1 MTTNHDT
8 LPTGARA
15 LALFALSQVAVMLV
29 AISGESLWID
39 EFWTEHFA
47 SLPSLQ
53 ALVDLIM
60 VPSGSQTPL
69 HFLHFFLWGRVFYL
83 GEWTLRLANLP
94 LFLVG
99 QVSLYLALRPYP
111 RTWAWLV
118 LTLGALHP
126 MVWQYADEARPYMMM
141 IAGSQMILAYL
152 LHLHARLDDGLPAG
166 RPVSLG
172 FTAMFVA
179 GGILLFG
186 ASLLG
191 AFWVFSAA
199 VYAGYLHHRSL
210 GWRYLTRGLTP
221 GLLLLFLASTAVLS
235 VYYVNS
241 ILNGAGGS
249 RVSSSS
255 PATMAFSAYELL
267 GLSGLGPSRHDLRD
281 GGVAAL
287 KAYAPV
293 LAVALVLLLVAL
305 GRGVREARARLARAD
320 WLLVVGLAVF
330 PVAVVLLS
338 GFAMQWRVLGRHLLA
353 TLPLLNLVLALGL
366 FMLWSG
372 RGRGRS
378 ARRLLVAGVLLALL
392 ASSVSQRF
400 AERHRKDDYRTAA
413 QRALTS
419 LAQGQQVWWGADF
432 IGAVYYRVPGTFD
445 VMGELTGDHQ
455 PPSCA
460 DLPGAQA
467 VANLSVDCLQGLSR
481 PDLVVLARPE
491 TFDRFGAITAYL
503 TAGGYTK
510 VEELPAID
518 IWRSASPPAT
528 APVPT
533 SEAGSR

>member
-1 MTTNHDT
+1 
-8 LPTGARA
+8 
-15 LALFALSQVAVMLV
+15 
-29 AISGESLWID
+29 
-39 EFWTEHFA
+39 
-47 SLPSLQ
+47 
-53 ALVDLIM
+53 
-60 VPSGSQTPL
+60 VPSQ
-69 HFLHFFLWGRVFYL
+69 
-83 GEWTLRLANLP
+83 
-94 LFLVG
+94 
-99 QVSLYLALRPYP
+99 
-111 RTWAWLV
+111 
-118 LTLGALHP
+118 
-126 MVWQYADEARPYMMM
+126 
-141 IAGSQMILAYL
+141 
-152 LHLHARLDDGLPAG
+152 
-166 RPVSLG
+166 
-172 FTAMFVA
+172 
-179 GGILLFG
+179 
-186 ASLLG
+186 
-191 AFWVFSAA
+191 
-199 VYAGYLHHRSL
+199 
-210 GWRYLTRGLTP
+210 
-221 GLLLLFLASTAVLS
+221 
-235 VYYVNS
+235 
-241 ILNGAGGS
+241 
-249 RVSSSS
+249 
-255 PATMAFSAYELL
+255 
-267 GLSGLGPSRHDLRD
+267 
-281 GGVAAL
+281 
-287 KAYAPV
+287 
-293 LAVALVLLLVAL
+293 
-305 GRGVREARARLARAD
+305 
-320 WLLVVGLAVF
+320 
-330 PVAVVLLS
+330 
-338 GFAMQWRVLGRHLLA
+338 HLLA

-372 RGRGRS
+372 GGRGRS
-378 ARRLLVAGVLLALL
+378 ARRVVVAGVLLALL

>member
-1 MTTNHDT
+1 MKPNPDT
-8 LPTGARA
+8 LPTGA
-15 LALFALSQVAVMLV
+15 LALGLFVLSQVAVMLV

-47 SLPSLQ
+47 ALPSLQ
-53 ALVDLIM
+53 ALIDLIL

-69 HFLHFFLWGRVFYL
+69 HFLHFFLWGRVFDL
-83 GEWTLRLANLP
+83 GEMTLRLANLP
-94 LFLVG
+94 LFLLG

-111 RTWAWLV
+111 RAWAGLV
-118 LTLGALHP
+118 LALGAVHP

-152 LHLHARLDDGLPAG
+152 LHLHARAHDGLQAG
-166 RPVSLG
+166 RPVSRG
-172 FTAMFVA
+172 FTALFVV

-210 GWRYLTRGLTP
+210 GWRYLTRGLTA
-221 GLLLLFLASTAVLS
+221 GLLLLFLATTAVLS

-255 PATMAFSAYELL
+255 PATVAFSAYELL

-281 GGVAAL
+281 NGVAAL
-287 KAYAPV
+287 KPY
-293 LAVALVLLLVAL
+293 ALVLALTLAGLLFVL
-305 GRGVREARARLARAD
+305 TRGVREARARLTRAD
-320 WLLVVGLAVF
+320 WLLIVGLAVF
-330 PVAVVLLS
+330 PVAVVIFS

-366 FMLWSG
+366 CALWTGDG
-372 RGRGRS
+372 RGRW
-378 ARRLLVAGVLLALL
+378 ARRAVVAGVLLALL

-413 QRALTS
+413 ERAVTA
-419 LAQGQQVWWGADF
+419 LAQGQRVWWAADF

-467 VANLSVDCLQGLSR
+467 AANLEADCMQGLSR

-491 TFDRFGAITAYL
+491 TFDRHGSISAFLA
-503 TAGGYTK
+503 AGGYTK

-518 IWRSASPPAT
+518 IWRSASSPAM
-528 APVPT
+528 APVPRP
-533 SEAGSR
+533 EAGSR